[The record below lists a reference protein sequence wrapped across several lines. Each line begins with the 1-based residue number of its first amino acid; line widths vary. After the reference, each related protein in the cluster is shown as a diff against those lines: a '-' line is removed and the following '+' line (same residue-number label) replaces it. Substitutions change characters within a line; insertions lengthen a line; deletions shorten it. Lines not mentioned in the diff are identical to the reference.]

1 MKRLCYF
8 SLIMLFY
15 IIGSAS
21 MRTEIYDFDGENER
35 FVKLM
40 DSIRH
45 NVSDSTLVEYVVS
58 MDFYKEPTSS
68 SEEYAYYFCYC
79 VDHKLEEYDEG
90 ISWNLYKVFTEY
102 PQKFQ
107 ELGKYL
113 VYLLP
118 EQEVMVKEHL
128 CYSVAYDWIY
138 NRTDYPRFEDFLEA
152 YPFFN
157 EPRLIDL
164 YKHIYQNCLSDFAYR
179 KSA

>member
-1 MKRLCYF
+1 
-8 SLIMLFY
+8 
-15 IIGSAS
+15 
-21 MRTEIYDFDGENER
+21 MRSESFDSDKEKES
-35 FVKLM
+35 FVKIM
-40 DSIRH
+40 DSIKD
-45 NVSDSTLVEYVVS
+45 NVSDSTLVEYIVS

-68 SEEYAYYFCYC
+68 PEEYAYFFCYCIYNHSEEYAE
-79 VDHKLEEYDEG
+79 D
-90 ISWNLYKVFTEY
+90 ISWNLYKIFTEY

-113 VYLLP
+113 DYLLP

-138 NRTDYPRFEDFLEA
+138 NRTDYPKFEDFLEA

-164 YKHIYQNCLSDFAYR
+164 YKRIYQDQLSDFTDR
-179 KSA
+179 LSD

>member
-21 MRTEIYDFDGENER
+21 MRTEIHDFDGENER

-40 DSIRH
+40 DSIKH

-58 MDFYKEPTSS
+58 MDFYKEPTSTPEEYAYFFCYCIYNH
-68 SEEYAYYFCYC
+68 SEEYA
-79 VDHKLEEYDEG
+79 EG
-90 ISWNLYKVFTEY
+90 IMMSLYEVFTEY

-107 ELGKYL
+107 ELNKYL
-113 VYLLP
+113 NYLLP

-164 YKHIYQNCLSDFAYR
+164 YKRIYQDQLSDFSYR
-179 KSA
+179 KSM

>member
-21 MRTEIYDFDGENER
+21 MRTEIYGFDGENER

-40 DSIRH
+40 DSIRD
-45 NVSDSTLVEYVVS
+45 NVSDSTLVEYIVS

-68 SEEYAYYFCYC
+68 PEEYAYFFCYCIYNHSEEYA
-79 VDHKLEEYDEG
+79 EG
-90 ISWNLYKVFTEY
+90 IMASLYEVFTEY

-107 ELGKYL
+107 ELNKYL
-113 VYLLP
+113 NYLLP

-164 YKHIYQNCLSDFAYR
+164 YKRIYQYQLSDFSYR